1 MVVAKTGELKKTV
14 LVLGD
19 GDFAFS
25 ARLASAGLFFV
36 TATTVESEAD
46 LEARYPDSFPKHRA
60 QVNTCGGRCLFGVD
74 ARELGS
80 STAPYVHFSESFDR
94 LVWHNPYTEGA
105 DLQTHRS
112 LAAKRVHKSLVK
124 DFLGCASAVLR
135 KGGTLVVS
143 INPSQSALVGEDFL
157 LAAARKGG
165 FALLQCYPFDTKRE
179 HEYHVRYGDERDVVK
194 TRRTYT
200 KRSLRTYEFGRLC
213 ELSQACSCA
222 TGQPLSSPA
231 PGKTL
236 VLTKTT
242 LAHSQQNKEV
252 TGVYEVPGEHA
263 STQPVAKGAV
273 AALFMFVATF
283 LGVFICARHLSCSQ
297 ADVRH
302 IQTR

>member
-1 MVVAKTGELKKTV
+1 MVVAKRGELKKTV

-112 LAAKRVHKSLVK
+112 LAAKRVHNTCFRIALRGTYGYCEYLRNYLFNSPICYCNQEASL
-124 DFLGCASAVLR
+124 
-135 KGGTLVVS
+135 
-143 INPSQSALVGEDFL
+143 IW
-157 LAAARKGG
+157 
-165 FALLQCYPFDTKRE
+165 
-179 HEYHVRYGDERDVVK
+179 
-194 TRRTYT
+194 
-200 KRSLRTYEFGRLC
+200 
-213 ELSQACSCA
+213 
-222 TGQPLSSPA
+222 
-231 PGKTL
+231 
-236 VLTKTT
+236 
-242 LAHSQQNKEV
+242 
-252 TGVYEVPGEHA
+252 VYV
-263 STQPVAKGAV
+263 QRV
-273 AALFMFVATF
+273 
-283 LGVFICARHLSCSQ
+283 
-297 ADVRH
+297 
-302 IQTR
+302 QT